1 MTGFVERFAD
11 YWQSR
16 GAQRIEG
23 RIAGYLLI
31 NSTDGVSA
39 AELSEAL
46 DVSRG
51 AVSNYTRR
59 LVDLGF
65 VRRVRKLGDRAHYFV
80 MDADVWGGFLE
91 SEHSY
96 LENQRALASNA
107 MMHVDPESPAYQR
120 VLNMRDYMGW
130 IIDNRL
136 LRSEWTK
143 FKNERDAALASE
155 RPSET
160 HSAPAE

>member
-1 MTGFVERFAD
+1 MHVATDDFVESFVERFAD

-31 NSTDGVSA
+31 NDSSGVSA
-39 AELSEAL
+39 AELAEAL

-65 VRRVRKLGDRAHYFV
+65 VRRVRKPGDRAHYFV

-91 SEHSY
+91 SEHTY
-96 LENQRALASNA
+96 LESQRALASDA
-107 MMHVDPESPAYQR
+107 LSHVDPNSPAYQR

-130 IIDNRL
+130 IIDNRS
-136 LRSEWTK
+136 LRSEWTR
-143 FKNERDAALASE
+143 FKAERDAALPD
-155 RPSET
+155 RG
-160 HSAPAE
+160 